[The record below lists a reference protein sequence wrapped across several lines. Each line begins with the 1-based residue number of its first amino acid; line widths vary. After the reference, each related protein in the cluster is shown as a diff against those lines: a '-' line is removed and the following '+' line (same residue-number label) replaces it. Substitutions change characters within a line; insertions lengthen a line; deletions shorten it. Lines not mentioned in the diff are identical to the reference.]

1 MAWYHHVLA
10 ARRRL
15 KFWEKY
21 SLLTLHSKYAGA
33 LTFQNFMSLGIETV
47 SDKGSKQQR
56 EDITLSFQAYKQICR
71 EHLWSKFGL
80 CHIIFFLR
88 KQQFFTSHPSAGV
101 SCACAPTPVC
111 VHALAHA
118 NEQTP
123 LHYEL
128 LVAVHAR
135 HVRDPS
141 RRHKYAPFTMRCSHL
156 LGFVRRTSTPGARLR
171 PSAAQTPTRTGPA
184 HTGARRAG
192 VGKVAPGMKSVC
204 VGQPNQVVTL

>member
-1 MAWYHHVLA
+1 V
-10 ARRRL
+10 
-15 KFWEKY
+15 
-21 SLLTLHSKYAGA
+21 HSKYAGA

-71 EHLWSKFGL
+71 EHLWSKFGYVL
-80 CHIIFFLR
+80 SFFLR
-88 KQQFFTSHPSAGV
+88 KQKTFFLHRSAGV

-135 HVRDPS
+135 HVKDPS
-141 RRHKYAPFTMRCSHL
+141 RRHKYAPFTMRCSHP
-156 LGFVRRTSTPGARLR
+156 LGFVRRTSTPGARRR
-171 PSAAQTPTRTGPA
+171 PSSAQTPTRRGPA

-192 VGKVAPGMKSVC
+192 VGKLVPGMKSAC